1 MGGIDQRIDPLRA
14 QIVRKS
20 SGPAE
25 ATDAHRHGLRGG
37 PGGAPGERD
46 REGKIGARCQA
57 FAQLAGFAGATE
69 DEEAWHAAC

>member
-1 MGGIDQRIDPLRA
+1 MGGVDQRIDPLPA
-14 QIVRKS
+14 QIVSKS
-20 SGPAE
+20 GGPAE
-25 ATDAHRHGLRGG
+25 ATDANRHGLRGR

-46 REGKIGARCQA
+46 RDGKIGARCQA